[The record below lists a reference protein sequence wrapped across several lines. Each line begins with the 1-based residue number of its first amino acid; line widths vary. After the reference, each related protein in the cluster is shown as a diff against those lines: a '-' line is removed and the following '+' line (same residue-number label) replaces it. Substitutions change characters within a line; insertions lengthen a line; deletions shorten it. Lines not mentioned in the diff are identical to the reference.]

1 MNTPRPGSATD
12 SALSATGAKLVVLVL
27 CLGSLSAALTQ
38 TLVIPIQGELPQL
51 LNTSASN
58 ASWVLTATL
67 LAGAVAMPVTG
78 RVADIVG
85 KKPVLVVSAS
95 ILVVG
100 SLLCAISSSL
110 PVVLTGRVLQG
121 LAMGFIPVAISLV
134 REVAPKE
141 MVNTATA
148 AVSATMGVGGALGLP
163 LSAWV
168 AQNFD
173 WHGLFWMAA
182 GLALL
187 MAVLSVLL
195 LPHVK
200 DEHPA
205 RMDYVG
211 AIGLAIGLVSVLVGI
226 SKGTGWG
233 WTDGK
238 TIGSIV
244 FGLVV
249 LVLWGVYE
257 LRHHDPLVDL
267 RTTAKRPVLLT
278 NIAAVLIGFGMMAQ
292 SIAVPQLLQLPEA
305 TGFGLGQSILQA
317 GLWMAPGG
325 IMMML
330 FAPVSSKM
338 LTRFGAR
345 ITLSVGAFVI
355 AAGYLVGVFLTA
367 APWQLLLATC
377 VICAGVGIGYAA
389 MPTLILENV
398 PMHEAGSSV
407 GLNGLMR
414 SMGTTVAGAVMAAVL
429 TAQTVDLAPG
439 VTIPSHDAFRICFII
454 AAAAAALGAIV
465 VLLIPRSA
473 RGASGPADLGVDDA
487 VAGTRV

>member
-12 SALSATGAKLVVLVL
+12 SLSTTGAKLVVLVL

-58 ASWVLTATL
+58 ASWVVTATL

-95 ILVVG
+95 ILVLG
-100 SLLCAISSSL
+100 SLICAISSSL

-134 REVAPKE
+134 REVAPAH

-163 LSAWV
+163 LAAWI
-168 AQNFD
+168 AQSFD
-173 WHGLFWMAA
+173 WHALFWMSA

-187 MAVLSVLL
+187 MAVLSVVL

-205 RMDYVG
+205 RMDFGG

-226 SKGTGWG
+226 SKGTSWG
-233 WTDGK
+233 WSDGK
-238 TIGSIV
+238 TIGAVV

-249 LVLWGVYE
+249 LVLWGLYE

-267 RTTAKRPVLLT
+267 RTSAKRPVLLT

-292 SIAVPQLLQLPEA
+292 SIVVPQLLQLPEA

-330 FAPVSSKM
+330 FAPVSAKM

-355 AAGYLVGVFLTA
+355 AGGYLVGVFLTA

-398 PMHEAGSSV
+398 PVHEAGSSV

-414 SMGTTVAGAVMAAVL
+414 SMGTTIAGAVMAAVL
-429 TAQTVDLAPG
+429 SAQTVSLAPG
-439 VTIPSHDAFRICFII
+439 VAIPSHDAFRICFII
-454 AAAAAALGAIV
+454 GAAAAALGAIV
-465 VLLIPRSA
+465 VLFIPRSA

>member
-1 MNTPRPGSATD
+1 MSHSNPVSSAD
-12 SALSATGAKLVVLVL
+12 AVISESRARLVVLVL

-38 TLVIPIQGELPQL
+38 TLVIPIQGELPRL
-51 LNTSASN
+51 LSTSASN
-58 ASWVLTATL
+58 ASWVVTATL
-67 LAGAVAMPVTG
+67 LAAAVAMPVTG

-134 REVAPKE
+134 REVAPPH

-163 LSAWV
+163 LAAWV
-168 AQNFD
+168 AQSFD
-173 WHGLFWMAA
+173 WHALFWMSA
-182 GLALL
+182 GLALV
-187 MAVLSVLL
+187 MAVLAMVL

-205 RMDYVG
+205 HLDLVG
-211 AIGLAIGLVSVLVGI
+211 AIGLAIGLVSTLIGI

-238 TIGSIV
+238 TVGAIV

-249 LVLWGVYE
+249 LVLWGLFE
-257 LRHHDPLVDL
+257 LRHDDPLVDL

-292 SIAVPQLLQLPEA
+292 AIVVPQLLQLPEA

-338 LTRFGAR
+338 LTRFGGR
-345 ITLSVGAFVI
+345 ITLSTGAFVI
-355 AAGYLVGVFLTA
+355 AGGYVVAVFLTA

-377 VICAGVGIGYAA
+377 VISAGVGIGYAA

-398 PMHEAGSSV
+398 PAHEAGSSV
-407 GLNGLMR
+407 GVNGLMR
-414 SMGTTVAGAVMAAVL
+414 SMGTTIAGAVMVAVL
-429 TAQTVDLAPG
+429 TSQTINLAPG
-439 VTIPSHDAFRICFII
+439 MAIPTHDAFRLCFIVG
-454 AAAAAALGAIV
+454 AAAAALGALV
-465 VLLIPRSA
+465 VLLIPRAS
-473 RGASGPADLGVDDA
+473 RGASAPADLGADDA
-487 VAGTRV
+487 REGVPA